1 MTCTKLAAGEIHFI
15 LKDSNSLALPS
26 RHLLFS
32 GRTEKSRGQSR
43 ARGRKEDR
51 RLLKESCLLS
61 PLRVPLAW
69 SKPAPATQAKDSQVF
84 TLIS

>member
-1 MTCTKLAAGEIHFI
+1 MLIHYI
-15 LKDSNSLALPS
+15 LKDSNSLALRS
-26 RHLLFS
+26 RHRLFGAKREIS
-32 GRTEKSRGQSR
+32 RTSAREREKG
-43 ARGRKEDR
+43 GEEIT
-51 RLLKESCLLS
+51 ESCLLS